1 MVTVTDVTRHIGV
14 ITKRLGRD
22 GRVREENAVTLLV
35 LRDTEGIKE
44 VYVGGAERGIYG
56 IVVYVV

>member
-14 ITKRLGRD
+14 ITKRLGQD
-22 GRVREENAVTLLV
+22 GRVREENAVMLLV

-44 VYVGGAERGIYG
+44 V
-56 IVVYVV
+56 